1 MTTTEPVRVW
11 VTCSCGRRWSGRRM
25 TPPFGAMVEKFLAG
39 KRSEGKRSIK
49 DDEERKVPLLGVFR
63 QGHPVDRYHHSAC
76 G

>member
-1 MTTTEPVRVW
+1 
-11 VTCSCGRRWSGRRM
+11 M
-25 TPPFGAMVEKFLAG
+25 TPPFGAMVEKFLAE

-63 QGHPVDRYHHSAC
+63 QGHPVDRYHHSTC